1 MRNEAL
7 PAPMTIA
14 ARAWTVSGTAVARML
29 RDLLAAAQVLGVAA
43 LQAAEV
49 DDAPHAGGARG
60 PREGLGARAVALR
73 EVAVAAAHGV
83 HEVVGDV
90 DAVERGA
97 SVRSCEDVALDD
109 LGPLGQRGA
118 ARVARE
124 AADVAARAAAA
135 RARGGRRRS
144 RWRR

>member
-14 ARAWTVSGTAVARML
+14 ARAWTVSGAAAARML

-49 DDAPHAGGARG
+49 DDAPHARGARG
-60 PREGLGARAVALR
+60 PREGLRARAVALR
-73 EVAVAAAHGV
+73 EARHRAAAHGV

-90 DAVERGA
+90 DALERRRERA
-97 SVRSCEDVALDD
+97 LLQDVALDD
-109 LGPLGQRGA
+109 LGLASGSA
-118 ARVARE
+118 ARLGS
-124 AADVAARAAAA
+124 
-135 RARGGRRRS
+135 RARQRTCSPRCSSSGA
-144 RWRR
+144 RWPPT